1 MIELL
6 LKSNT
11 KIIQTENIQV
21 VYNLIFKNAL
31 YSIECYKEDC
41 TDRSNPNNYCLVED
55 ITDDEGE
62 AESFLQLMARG
73 KVFPVHINDLVI
85 DYFTE

>member
-1 MIELL
+1 MVEQM

-11 KIIQTENIQV
+11 RTIHTEDIQV

-31 YSIECYKEDC
+31 YSLECYKAG
-41 TDRSNPNNYCLVED
+41 TDGSEPKDYSLVED

-62 AESFLQLMARG
+62 AEAFLHLMAKG
-73 KVFPVHINDLVI
+73 KVLPVHIFDMAQ
-85 DYFTE
+85 DYFIN

>member
-1 MIELL
+1 MVEHL

-11 KIIQTENIQV
+11 KTIRTENIEV

-31 YSIECYKEDC
+31 YSIECYKDG
-41 TDRSNPNNYCLVED
+41 TDLSNPNNYCIVED

-73 KVFPVHINDLVI
+73 KVFPVHMNDMAI

>member
-1 MIELL
+1 MVEHL

-11 KIIQTENIQV
+11 KTVHAGDIQV
-21 VYNLIFKNAL
+21 VYNLIFQNAL
-31 YSIECYKEDC
+31 YNIECYKKD
-41 TDRSNPNNYCLVED
+41 TDFSNPNNYCMVED

-73 KVFPVHINDLVI
+73 KVFPVHINDMAI
-85 DYFTE
+85 DYFRD

>member
-1 MIELL
+1 MVEHL

-11 KIIQTENIQV
+11 KTIRTENIEV

-31 YSIECYKEDC
+31 YSIECYKEG
-41 TDRSNPNNYCLVED
+41 TDFSNPNNYSIVED

-73 KVFPVHINDLVI
+73 KVFPVHMNDMAV

>member
-1 MIELL
+1 MIEHS

-11 KIIQTENIQV
+11 RIIQTENIQV

-31 YSIECYKEDC
+31 YSIECYKED

-55 ITDDEGE
+55 VTDDEGE

-85 DYFTE
+85 DFFKN

>member
-1 MIELL
+1 MIEHL

-11 KIIQTENIQV
+11 RTIRTENIEV

-31 YSIECYKEDC
+31 YSIECYKDGV
-41 TDRSNPNNYCLVED
+41 DRSNTNNYCLLED
-55 ITDDEGE
+55 ITEDEGE
-62 AESFLQLMARG
+62 AESFLHLMARG
-73 KVFPVHINDLVI
+73 KVFPVHMNDMAM

>member
-1 MIELL
+1 MIEHL

-11 KIIQTENIQV
+11 KTIRTENIEV

-31 YSIECYKEDC
+31 YSIECYKAE
-41 TDRSNPNNYCLVED
+41 TDLTNPNNYCIVED

-73 KVFPVHINDLVI
+73 KVFPVHMNDMAI

>member
-11 KIIQTENIQV
+11 KTIRTENIEV

-31 YSIECYKEDC
+31 YSIECYKEG
-41 TDRSNPNNYCLVED
+41 TDRSNPNNYCLIED

-73 KVFPVHINDLVI
+73 KVFPVHINDMAI
-85 DYFTE
+85 DYFKE

>member
-1 MIELL
+1 MIEHL

-11 KIIQTENIQV
+11 KTIRTENIEV
-21 VYNLIFKNAL
+21 VYNLIFQNAL
-31 YSIECYKEDC
+31 YSIECYKAGKDL
-41 TDRSNPNNYCLVED
+41 TNPNNYCIVED

-62 AESFLQLMARG
+62 AESFLQIMARG
-73 KVFPVHINDLVI
+73 KVFPVHMNDMAI

>member
-1 MIELL
+1 MVEHL

-11 KIIQTENIQV
+11 KTIRTENIEV

-31 YSIECYKEDC
+31 YSIECYKMGADL
-41 TDRSNPNNYCLVED
+41 TNPNNYCIVED

-73 KVFPVHINDLVI
+73 KVFPVHMNDMAI

>member
-1 MIELL
+1 MIEHL

-11 KIIQTENIQV
+11 KTFRSENIEV

-31 YSIECYKEDC
+31 YSIECYKEG
-41 TDRSNPNNYCLVED
+41 TEFSNPNNYSLVED
-55 ITDDEGE
+55 VTDDEGE

-73 KVFPVHINDLVI
+73 KVFPVHMNDMAV